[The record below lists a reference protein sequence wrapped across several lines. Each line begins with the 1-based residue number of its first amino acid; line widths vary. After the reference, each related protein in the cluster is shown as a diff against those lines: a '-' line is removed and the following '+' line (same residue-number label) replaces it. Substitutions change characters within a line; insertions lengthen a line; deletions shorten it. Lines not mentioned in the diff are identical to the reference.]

1 MTADTLLF
9 FFFQNNYIYF
19 YSRKEVLP
27 HSAAG
32 GTEYIKR
39 EDERNA
45 LWGLLV
51 NMQYDCFLLGK
62 AFLRHSVQGCSAILN

>member
-1 MTADTLLF
+1 M
-9 FFFQNNYIYF
+9 
-19 YSRKEVLP
+19 LP

>member
-1 MTADTLLF
+1 MTADTLF
-9 FFFQNNYIYF
+9 FSFPSNNYIYF

-27 HSAAG
+27 HSTAG

-51 NMQYDCFLLGK
+51 NMQHDCFLG
-62 AFLRHSVQGCSAILN
+62 RHFCDILCRAVVPY